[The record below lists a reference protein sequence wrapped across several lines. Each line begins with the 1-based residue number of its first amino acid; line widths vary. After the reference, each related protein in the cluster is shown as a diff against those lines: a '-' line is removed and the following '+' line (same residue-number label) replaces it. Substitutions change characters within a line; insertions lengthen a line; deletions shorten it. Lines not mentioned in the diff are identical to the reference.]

1 MPEPIQC
8 TQPSPIPTSEDTS
21 MLPGSEGP
29 ISTLGLVDAPTPLSD
44 LARDCADK
52 AAGMVLAASTTGRHP
67 AIVALVALKAG
78 FELADCVN
86 DELHKAD
93 IDATI
98 IECTNRG
105 GSPVGVLEHSVS
117 CQGMKR

>member
-1 MPEPIQC
+1 
-8 TQPSPIPTSEDTS
+8 